1 MITLESLS
9 QDSRIA
15 LRVLARTPGTTAL
28 CVLSVALGIGLTTA
42 LFSVADGLVLR
53 PLPVERPDQLR
64 STSSLGDDGQ
74 GLWYGWPD
82 YQDMAQASNGQA
94 EIATYQRRGLL
105 LKTGDETEL
114 VLANPTSQN
123 FFSVLG
129 VRAAIGRA
137 SYEPISGRP
146 GAVIGYR
153 LWQRRFGG
161 DPAIVGKTIVLN
173 GKALAVAGVMQRDFT
188 GLARLVAND
197 VWVSMDA
204 WFDVLGNQEEKIS
217 RDGQFEMVARVKPD
231 INATAL
237 AARLDAAIRGPGKHK
252 PAPKG
257 APGTTMES
265 FTPEWAKLLIFGT
278 GFMLVLGLILF
289 TACANGAQLRL
300 AQAETRKKELG
311 VRMAL
316 GGSAWRLLRQLLVE
330 AAAVSFAGAALGILM
345 ARFAME
351 KTSEFLTARYT
362 FIDPGIRLDYRV
374 LTFAILA
381 AVATILIAGL
391 APARHALRINLSE
404 VLKSEQGATGTR
416 SAWQKRFLIAGQIA
430 VAVLL
435 FGIALIFVESLW
447 NASAIWPGLDPHK
460 KLLVMEVVTESRI
473 ARLTWCSQA
482 SERLAALPG
491 VRSVTFARRI
501 PLAGIGGGMTARVE
515 VPGQAPL
522 GLHLNNVAGDYFK
535 VMGTRMVAGRGITN
549 DDRKDSPLVVVIS
562 QLLARQLFGG
572 RNPLGERIIVD
583 GKMREVIGVSENGP
597 SNDLH
602 ETPEPFLY
610 LPFAQ
615 APSDD
620 VTMMVETAGDPGPL
634 TQPARRALKQF
645 DPSVTVLSAT
655 TLRQRMQQALTL
667 DQLLATIASSL
678 SLFGVL
684 LTAAGL
690 FGVIQYA
697 VNRRTREIGLR
708 MSLGARPADIGK
720 MVLGESLRMVA
731 WGIPIG
737 LLLLAGVAWSV
748 HSLVIGVAP
757 LDPLAYIA
765 SVVMAVAISLS
776 AGWLPAQRAA
786 RVDPMTALRS
796 E

>member
-1 MITLESLS
+1 MATLESLS

-15 LRVLARTPGTTAL
+15 LRVLTRTPGTTAL

-53 PLPVERPDQLR
+53 PLPVERPGELR
-64 STSSLGDDGQ
+64 SALSRADDGRWV
-74 GLWYGWPD
+74 WYGWPD
-82 YQDMAQASNGQA
+82 YQDMVQASSGQA

-114 VLANPTSQN
+114 VLASPTSQN

-129 VRAAIGRA
+129 VRPAIGRA
-137 SYEPISGRP
+137 SYEPIAGRP
-146 GAVIGYR
+146 AAVLGYR
-153 LWQRRFGG
+153 IWQRRFGG

-173 GKALAVAGVMQRDFT
+173 GKAFAVAGVMQRDFT

-204 WFDVLGNQEEKIS
+204 WFDILGNQEEKTS
-217 RDGQFEMVARVKPD
+217 RDAQFEMVARVKPGT
-231 INATAL
+231 NAAAL
-237 AARLDAAIRGPGKHK
+237 AAKLDAAIRGPGKHK

-257 APGTTMES
+257 AQGTFMES
-265 FTPEWAKLLIFGT
+265 FTPEWAKLLIAGT
-278 GFMLVLGLILF
+278 GFLLVLGLILF
-289 TACANGAQLRL
+289 TACANAAQLRL

-351 KTSEFLTARYT
+351 KTTEFLTARYT

-374 LTFAILA
+374 LTFALLA

-391 APARHALRINLSE
+391 APARHALRVNVTE
-404 VLKSEQGATGTR
+404 VLKSEQGATGGR
-416 SAWQKRFLIAGQIA
+416 SAWQKKFLIAGQIA

-435 FGIALIFVESLW
+435 FGIASIFLQSLW
-447 NASAIWPGLDPHK
+447 NASATWPGLDPHK
-460 KLLVMEVVTESRI
+460 KLLVMEVVTESRM
-473 ARLTWCSQA
+473 AKLAWCSEA
-482 SERLAALPG
+482 SERLGALAG
-491 VRSVTFARRI
+491 VRAVTFARRI
-501 PLAGIGGGMTARVE
+501 PLADSGGGMTARVE
-515 VPGQAPL
+515 LPGQAPL
-522 GLHLNNVAGDYFK
+522 GVHLNNVAGNYSK
-535 VMGTRMVAGRGITN
+535 VMGTRLLAGRGVTA
-549 DDRKDSPLVVVIS
+549 DDRENSPPVVVIS
-562 QLLARQLFGG
+562 QLLARQLFSG
-572 RNPLGERIIVD
+572 RNPLGERIMVD
-583 GKMREVIGVSENGP
+583 GKMREVIGISENGP

-620 VTMMVETAGDPGPL
+620 LTMMVETAGEPGPL
-634 TQPARRALKQF
+634 TQAARRALKQF
-645 DPSVTVLSAT
+645 DPSVTVLSTT

-667 DQLLATIASSL
+667 DQLLAMITSSL

-708 MSLGARPADIGK
+708 MSLGANSADIGK
-720 MVLGESLRMVA
+720 MVLGESLRMAA

-737 LLLLAGVAWSV
+737 LLLLAAVAWSV
-748 HSLVIGVAP
+748 RSLVLGVAP
-757 LDPLAYIA
+757 LDPLAYVA
-765 SVVMAVAISLS
+765 SALMAVAVCLS

-786 RVDPMTALRS
+786 RVDPMVALRS